1 MYYSFPLRSQYSAVM
16 ASVGAFIAR
25 SLIFPL
31 SSRWSAQA
39 AHRRRIQAFA
49 ADRHV
54 RPVLCGHV
62 RRRDVVV
69 EGIGCLGSFLV
80 GLPDLLGGPP
90 LRRNSDT
97 DGRNLVF
104 LADFQLVQPLVGLG
118 HKAFELFQSYVLLVS
133 QLGFTS

>member
-1 MYYSFPLRSQYSAVM
+1 MLPAAQPVFRRNGLRRCLHSAQPDLPLCRLA
-16 ASVGAFIAR
+16 GR
-25 SLIFPL
+25 
-31 SSRWSAQA
+31 AQA

-90 LRRNSDT
+90 RNSS
-97 DGRNLVF
+97 VPQ
-104 LADFQLVQPLVGLG
+104 LALLLYNGL
-118 HKAFELFQSYVLLVS
+118 
-133 QLGFTS
+133 